1 MTESRDDVLSHF
13 AAFPARLEAAAFE
26 SAASAHPPEGEWGVT
41 EHLLHLLA
49 VESIVWQTRLAQVA
63 KEDDPQWSW
72 TEPGQAPGFEGAALS
87 TILAAIAEAR
97 ATTVSRVDALDE
109 AGWQRFGTHATY
121 GRLDVAGLLRLAHD
135 HDEEHLAAIRA
146 LGV

>member
-1 MTESRDDVLSHF
+1 M
-13 AAFPARLEAAAFE
+13 
-26 SAASAHPPEGEWGVT
+26 
-41 EHLLHLLA
+41 
-49 VESIVWQTRLAQVA
+49 A

-72 TEPGQAPGFEGAALS
+72 TEPGLAPGFDDAPLS
-87 TILAAIAEAR
+87 TILAAYAEAR
-97 ATTVSRVDALDE
+97 ATTVSRIDVLDD
-109 AGWQRFGTHATY
+109 AGWHRFGTHATY

>member
-1 MTESRDDVLSHF
+1 VTESRDDVLSHV
-13 AAFPARLEAAAFE
+13 ARFPAKLEAAAFE

-63 KEDDPQWSW
+63 REDDPQWSW
-72 TEPGQAPGFEGAALS
+72 TEPGQAPGFDGAPLS
-87 TILAAIAEAR
+87 TILAAYAEAR
-97 ATTVSRVDALDE
+97 ATTLSHVDALDE
-109 AGWQRFGTHATY
+109 AGWARFGTHATY
-121 GRLDVAGLLRLAHD
+121 GRLDVTGLLRLAHD
-135 HDEEHLAAIRA
+135 HDEDHLAAIRA